1 MKFTA
6 TILMLDQPTEF
17 NGKTYP
23 RDVVEAAL
31 SNFNLTRFD
40 KGVITVDNEVV
51 PIDLLNVAGKIA
63 DLKIVD
69 NSLVM
74 EYEPLDNPRGKLL
87 RLLNEKLSFYPV
99 SLGTVDLNT
108 KVVLDM
114 EISHINASLN
124 RLSR

>member
-1 MKFTA
+1 
-6 TILMLDQPTEF
+6 
-17 NGKTYP
+17 
-23 RDVVEAAL
+23 VVEAAL

-74 EYEPLDNPRGKLL
+74 EYEPLDNPRGMLL